1 MGTKSGWRWWLYSHF
16 SPFELFFLTHRLPS
30 LATREPSCDTIGAL
44 ILSGQ
49 QGRMECVSSNPVT
62 LLIPQSP
69 GSHQQIFHWC
79 CVIQLSCSQK
89 TSTASPFTV
98 KSFINIWQIWFNLM
112 QTLSETCLEFAYNC
126 VSAHSG
132 GEEMIFE
139 QVWASIPSQK
149 SNKWGLVN
157 QSKHTA
163 WRKSTDD

>member
-30 LATREPSCDTIGAL
+30 LATREPSSDTIGAL

-79 CVIQLSCSQK
+79 CVIQLSLILFWMWSGWPWDADDTGVRQTHDVPAP
-89 TSTASPFTV
+89 TSTEGKCVVAEQQNKVVEGEAWKCATSEAESTAASAD
-98 KSFINIWQIWFNLM
+98 SF
-112 QTLSETCLEFAYNC
+112 C
-126 VSAHSG
+126 
-132 GEEMIFE
+132 
-139 QVWASIPSQK
+139 
-149 SNKWGLVN
+149 
-157 QSKHTA
+157 
-163 WRKSTDD
+163 